1 MNTNQKNLKPGDICL
16 DYIPIDWPL
25 TPLGIKKDPYTFGWQ
40 NKPFTAKE
48 IKNEI
53 EKGSC
58 KAVGLLGGPVF
69 NKPFGLV
76 WIDVDGESV
85 IDLVIELSGVDPAEA
100 LPCTLTI
107 KSGKPGRERRLYKLS
122 KDYWKHF
129 TRNKY
134 VWHTDVNHEQLEIL
148 WSKHQGALMG
158 FHPETDGYFTPENG
172 GFEWADNLP
181 ELPYWIL
188 DEIIKKNMR
197 QGKPATETSRFVGPG
212 FAINTQISIDRDMK
226 VAVECLKLLP
236 PEAADDYDVWIGVGQ
251 SLHSLDETLLEAW
264 DDWSKQSEK
273 YKEGE
278 CHRRWRSFSRDGGR
292 GIGSLIHI
300 AQQYGW
306 KPSQEH
312 RYTGPDDQMLEEFAT
327 LLNDINTQAPE
338 AIVNTSVPIQKN
350 LSTSERRQRN
360 PSSNIIVDLLI
371 KDFYKDNLLFNQ
383 TTGQF
388 YQYSRIHPG
397 LWSPLT
403 RLEMLGDI
411 RLKLQTA
418 ALKEIMPNGYSSNLM
433 NDLFAQLQAILAFDK
448 WYQGNNYLLFSN
460 GVLDIDQKE
469 LIDFD
474 KKLFL
479 TQRMPYAYDPGA
491 TCDDIIRWLKYTQ
504 RGDWDRVQVL
514 RAWLRA
520 VLLSAYDMQKFVEII
535 GPGKSGKST
544 YANLCVALVGK
555 SNSYSTDFSNLETNR
570 FETIAFMN
578 KKLLLF
584 QDMDR
589 WGGSVSKLKAIT
601 GGDWIRV
608 ERKFQAENPE
618 PFQFHGLVMI
628 TANEAIQST
637 DYTSGLARRRLT
649 IPFDRPFQGNHEEQ
663 RELIKFDNE
672 GNPRGEFAALLPG
685 LVNWLLDMTNEDM
698 RGYLMETSNKVI
710 FFKEY
715 EKIQSLRSS
724 PLLDWMEHKIVFAP
738 GEKCS
743 IGFAKI
749 APPGSSGSYVNWDK
763 WLYASYCEFCK
774 LSNVNIMSRNRFE
787 PLFFDI
793 CKHQLKL
800 NIFHVRNSRGLLVF
814 NVAIRDNG
822 PGTAKYPSIVE
833 VSTDKEK
840 FKEFYGDTLE
850 NSLDE
855 KTKTDE
861 WEKDNEVF

>member
-25 TPLGIKKDPYTFGWQ
+25 TPLGNEKNPYTFGWQ
-40 NKPFTAKE
+40 NKPFTPEE
-48 IKNEI
+48 IKKEL
-53 EKGSC
+53 EKGQC
-58 KAVGLLGGPVF
+58 KAIGLLSGPVY
-69 NKPFGLV
+69 NQPYGLV
-76 WIDVDGESV
+76 WVDLDGESV
-85 IDLVIELSGVDPAEA
+85 IDLVINLSGVDPAEA
-100 LPCTLTI
+100 LPSTLTI
-107 KSGKPGRERRLYKLS
+107 QSGKPGRTRKLYKLP
-122 KDYWKHF
+122 KEHWDCF
-129 TRNKY
+129 ARNKY
-134 VWHTDVNHEQLEIL
+134 VWHTDVNREQLEIL

-158 FHPETDGYFTPENG
+158 AHPETEGYFTSENA
-172 GFEWADNLP
+172 GFEWANNLP
-181 ELPYWIL
+181 DLPIWIL

-197 QGKPATETSRFVGPG
+197 NGKPAAEYSRFVGPG
-212 FAINTQISIDRDMK
+212 FAINTSISLERDIK
-226 VAVECLKLLP
+226 VAIEAINQMP
-236 PEAADDYDVWIGVGQ
+236 IEAADDYDIWITVGQ
-251 SLHSLDETLLEAW
+251 SLHSLDESLLDAW
-264 DDWSKQSEK
+264 DDWSKRSDK

-278 CHRRWRSFSRDGGR
+278 CHRRWKSFSKGGGR
-292 GIGSLIHI
+292 GIGSLFHL
-300 AQQYGW
+300 AQEYGW

-312 RYTGPDDQMLEEFAT
+312 KYTGPSDQMLEEF
-327 LLNDINTQAPE
+327 E
-338 AIVNTSVPIQKN
+338 AILKEITNQSPEEIAEHAISIERPITKETKKQRN
-350 LSTSERRQRN
+350 LS
-360 PSSNIIVDLLI
+360 SNVIVDLLL
-371 KDFYKDNLLFNQ
+371 KDYYKDNLLFNQ
-383 TTGQF
+383 ITGQF
-388 YQYSRIHPG
+388 YQYNRVHPG
-397 LWSPLT
+397 LWSPIT

-411 RLKLQTA
+411 RLKLQLP
-418 ALKEIMPNGYSSNLM
+418 ALKAIMPNGYTSNLM
-433 NDLFAQLQAILAFDK
+433 NDLFAQLQSILAFND

-460 GVLDIDQKE
+460 GVLNIEDKE
-469 LIDFD
+469 LLDFD

-479 TQRMPYAYDPGA
+479 TQRMPYAFDPNA
-491 TCDDIIRWLKYTQ
+491 NCDQIINWLKYTQ
-504 RGDWDRVQVL
+504 RNDWDRVQVL

-649 IPFDRPFQGNHEEQ
+649 IPFDRPFQGNFKEQ
-663 RELIKFDNE
+663 RELIKFDTQ
-672 GNPRGEFAALLPG
+672 GNPQGEFASLLPG
-685 LVNWLLDMTNEDM
+685 LVNWLLQMNNEEM
-698 RGYLMETSNKVI
+698 RGYLMETGNKVK

-743 IGFAKI
+743 IGFAKA
-749 APPGSSGSYVNWDK
+749 APPGGSGSYVNWDK

-774 LSNVNIMSRNRFE
+774 TSNVNIMSRNRFE
-787 PLFFDI
+787 PLFFDV

-814 NVAIRDNG
+814 NVAIRDSG
-822 PGTAKYPSIVE
+822 PGVSKYPSIVE

-840 FKEFYGDTLE
+840 FKEFYGNEIEDTNE
-850 NSLDE
+850 IV
-855 KTKTDE
+855 TDKKE
-861 WEKDNEVF
+861 WENKELF